1 MNATTLS
8 QTQSSLAGTDDMR
21 GSVITS
27 SLFHLFIVFILTVGL
42 PFMPDKE
49 IEIAPPINVEIVDI
63 SDISRTNKLAPAQ
76 PKPKDEKKKEE
87 PKPSKPVP
95 KQMTAEKPPELA
107 KPKPPDIKEIEKP
120 KEEPKKPE
128 PLKREE
134 IKKPEPPKEKPKE
147 KPKPPE
153 PVKPKVEEKAQEN
166 DFQSLLKNLTPVET
180 STGTDEAAPP
190 SKAPPD
196 VAQLAEL
203 ADRLTISEQD
213 ALRRQLSQCW
223 NILAGAEYAE
233 NLAVELRV
241 FMNPDRTVNNAAVI
255 DKSRYSADQPYRAA
269 ADAALRALRNPNC
282 TPLELPEGKFEQWK
296 VFVIRFD
303 PKDVL

>member
-1 MNATTLS
+1 
-8 QTQSSLAGTDDMR
+8 MR

-27 SLFHLFIVFILTVGL
+27 TLFHLFIFIILTVGL
-42 PFMPDKE
+42 PFMPDDP

-76 PKPKDEKKKEE
+76 PKPKEEKKKEE
-87 PKPSKPVP
+87 PKPAKPVP
-95 KQMTAEKPPELA
+95 KQMTADAPPDLT
-107 KPKPPDIKEIEKP
+107 KPKPPDVKDLEKP
-120 KEEPKKPE
+120 KDKPKPPE

-134 IKKPEPPKEKPKE
+134 AKKPDPPKE

-153 PVKPKVEEKAQEN
+153 PEKPKVQEQQEN

-180 STGTDEAAPP
+180 STGNDEAAPP
-190 SKAPPD
+190 SQAPPD

-255 DKSRYSADQPYRAA
+255 DKIRYGADAPYRAA
-269 ADAALRALRNPNC
+269 ADAAMRALRNPNC

>member
-1 MNATTLS
+1 
-8 QTQSSLAGTDDMR
+8 MR

-27 SLFHLFIVFILTVGL
+27 SLFHIFIFIILTVGL

-49 IEIAPPINVEIVDI
+49 IEISPPINVEIVDI
-63 SDISRTNKLAPAQ
+63 SDISRTNKLAQPQ
-76 PKPKDEKKKEE
+76 PKPKEEVKKEE
-87 PKPSKPVP
+87 PKPAKPVP

-120 KEEPKKPE
+120 KEEAKKPE

-134 IKKPEPPKEKPKE
+134 IKKPDPPKEKPKE

-153 PVKPKVEEKAQEN
+153 PVKPKVEEKVQDN
-166 DFQSLLKNLTPVET
+166 DFQSLLKNLTPVEP
-180 STGTDEAAPP
+180 STGTDQTAPP
-190 SKAPPD
+190 AKAPPD

-255 DKSRYSADQPYRAA
+255 DKIRYSADAPYRAA

>member
-1 MNATTLS
+1 
-8 QTQSSLAGTDDMR
+8 MR

-27 SLFHLFIVFILTVGL
+27 SLFHIFILIVLSIGL
-42 PFMPDKE
+42 PLMPQDP
-49 IEIAPPINVEIVDI
+49 IEIAPPINVEIVDV
-63 SDISRTNKLAPAQ
+63 SDISRTNKLAEPQ
-76 PKPKDEKKKEE
+76 PKPKEEVKKEE
-87 PKPSKPVP
+87 PAPAKPVP
-95 KQMTAEKPPELA
+95 KQMTAEAPPDLTQPKPPEV
-107 KPKPPDIKEIEKP
+107 KEIEKP

-134 IKKPEPPKEKPKE
+134 IKKPAPPKE
-147 KPKPPE
+147 KPKPPAPE
-153 PVKPKVEEKAQEN
+153 KPKVVEQKKQDN
-166 DFQSLLKNLTPVET
+166 DFQSLLKNLTPEAP
-180 STGTDEAAPP
+180 SAGTDDQAPP
-190 SKAPPD
+190 AKAPPE

-203 ADRLTISEQD
+203 ANRLTVSEQD

-241 FMNPDRTVNNAAVI
+241 FMNPDRTVNNAVVL
-255 DKSRYSADQPYRAA
+255 DKIRYNANAPYRAA

-282 TPLELPEGKFEQWK
+282 TPLALPEGKFEQWK